1 MLRTLLGRE
10 KHKYEF
16 PDKFDCNGATI
27 SNKTDI
33 ANLFN
38 NFFTNVGPD
47 LANKIITPDGAS
59 IYDYMLNQ
67 NDNCMFLTPVDE
79 MEVSR
84 VVNRCKNKYST
95 DANELSMY
103 VVKRIFVNIVTPVTH
118 ICNLSFKGSLNP

>member
-1 MLRTLLGRE
+1 MTKVLRTLLGRE

-16 PDKFDCNGATI
+16 PDKFDCNGATT

-95 DANELSMY
+95 DAN
-103 VVKRIFVNIVTPVTH
+103 
-118 ICNLSFKGSLNP
+118 